1 MAEVEERITRI
12 GNHQGVKLLLIVN
25 ENERV
30 LRFQQSQQDPSLNA
44 Q

>member
-12 GNHQGVKLLLIVN
+12 GNHKGVNLLLIVN

-30 LRFQQSQQDPSLNA
+30 LRFQQSSQDSSATP